1 MQEKLEKYFTLE
13 LQPQLTSTF
22 SHPHHQANTM
32 GRRPHGTTASAA
44 ASAASAHYND
54 EDIRRQAYIQS
65 LGMLFFNKF
74 LIKLSYSFLS

>member
-1 MQEKLEKYFTLE
+1 
-13 LQPQLTSTF
+13 
-22 SHPHHQANTM
+22 M

-65 LGMLFFNKF
+65 LGMYF
-74 LIKLSYSFLS
+74 LTIFLSNRHIYFFCHKCVVTIDDYKI

>member
-1 MQEKLEKYFTLE
+1 MHKAVVYLFTPE

-65 LGMLFFNKF
+65 LGM
-74 LIKLSYSFLS
+74 

>member
-1 MQEKLEKYFTLE
+1 
-13 LQPQLTSTF
+13 
-22 SHPHHQANTM
+22 M

-44 ASAASAHYND
+44 ASAASAQYND

>member
-1 MQEKLEKYFTLE
+1 
-13 LQPQLTSTF
+13 
-22 SHPHHQANTM
+22 M

>member
-1 MQEKLEKYFTLE
+1 
-13 LQPQLTSTF
+13 
-22 SHPHHQANTM
+22 M

-65 LGMLFFNKF
+65 LGMYF
-74 LIKLSYSFLS
+74 LTIFSFRMQHLIEF